1 MSRKTVELIEKRIAY
16 QGYYRVEEYRL
27 RHEQYAGGIGPEIK
41 REVFERGDAVAVL
54 PYDPGRDEVVLI
66 EQFRVGPYLRGDNP
80 WMLEIVAGV
89 IDDGETQEQ
98 VVRREA
104 MEEAGLTLRRIE
116 RIMGAYAS
124 PGALTEHVTIY
135 CGQVDAG
142 SAGGIHGLD
151 HEGED
156 IQVVVLPFTDA
167 LARMAAGDV
176 TASPGIIALQWL
188 ALNREDLRQRW
199 RF

>member
-1 MSRKTVELIEKRIAY
+1 MSRKAVELIEKRIAY

-54 PYDPGRDEVVLI
+54 PYDPERDEVVLI

-104 MEEAGLTLRRIE
+104 MEEAGLTLQRIE

-167 LARMAAGDV
+167 MARMAAGDV

-199 RF
+199 RS

>member
-1 MSRKTVELIEKRIAY
+1 MSRKAVELIEKRIAY

-104 MEEAGLTLRRIE
+104 MEEAGLTLQRIE

-167 LARMAAGDV
+167 MARMAAGDV

-199 RF
+199 RS

>member
-1 MSRKTVELIEKRIAY
+1 MSRKAVELIEKRIAY

-104 MEEAGLTLRRIE
+104 MEEAGLTLQRIE

-167 LARMAAGDV
+167 MARMAAGDV